1 MLALHRLPASVGC
14 AAALIAAA
22 VAPSPVAAAEWQRNY
37 LEPAIQAWMGVVTM
51 LAEDGEREER
61 PDDRPERRRGPG
73 MQGDRHGHGGHGH
86 HGPHHGRMHPHGPP
100 HHAHMGPP
108 RPEGPRA
115 DAISMLHDISGRLT
129 RIERMLTGRG
139 PGGPPVGG
147 PGRGEW
153 RGAGRPD
160 MSSEAREMRE
170 ARMMEGR
177 EKMKAA
183 RDKWEQASPEER
195 EQMKQQWQARMQE
208 GREKM
213 QGARQRFQDMEARIK
228 QLEAEVARLTQ
239 AAEKDD

>member
-1 MLALHRLPASVGC
+1 
-14 AAALIAAA
+14 
-22 VAPSPVAAAEWQRNY
+22 
-37 LEPAIQAWMGVVTM
+37 
-51 LAEDGEREER
+51 
-61 PDDRPERRRGPG
+61 
-73 MQGDRHGHGGHGH
+73 
-86 HGPHHGRMHPHGPP
+86 
-100 HHAHMGPP
+100 
-108 RPEGPRA
+108 
-115 DAISMLHDISGRLT
+115 
-129 RIERMLTGRG
+129 
-139 PGGPPVGG
+139 
-147 PGRGEW
+147 
-153 RGAGRPD
+153 

-213 QGARQRFQDMEARIK
+213 QGARQRFHDMEARIK